1 MKVLIIDDDE
11 DSRSIARLSL
21 ESLANATVI
30 EASGGQEGFDLAKI
44 DKPDVI
50 LLDLL
55 MPNLDGRA
63 TFHLLRSNANTATIP
78 IIFLTIKGIFDE
90 FDELKANS
98 TVLVDLI
105 VKPFDPTFLAQQI
118 QRILI

>member
-63 TFHLLRSNANTATIP
+63 TFQLLRSNASTATIP

-98 TVLVDLI
+98 NVLVDLI

>member
-21 ESLANATVI
+21 ESLANAQVS
-30 EASGGQEGFDLAKI
+30 EASGGQEGFDLANS
-44 DKPDVI
+44 DRPDVI

-55 MPNLDGRA
+55 MPEMDGRQ
-63 TFHLLRSNANTATIP
+63 TFQLLRSNANTASMP
-78 IIFLTIKGIFDE
+78 IIFLTIKGMFDE
-90 FDELKANS
+90 FDDLKANS
-98 TVLVDLI
+98 DVLVDLI